1 VPPAAADSVDDF
13 TAAVPGIPG
22 KTWMDLL
29 RQVFPDIALGP
40 KNEAIVRGNIALRP
54 IEKDGVF
61 TDDCPDELKLSSLEV
76 SQARIAD
83 KPRLIVGIATD
94 GDSCVAPLVLFE
106 GSGEGKLLDAV
117 NVKQD
122 KNYSFGRDFTRSLG
136 PNGQLAVVTSFHIN
150 AGEGYDIEALILAT
164 ADKLSSIDPIF
175 AKSETDC
182 RRSVPGKRPSASRR
196 ITARLPASPVMSKQ
210 PRLAARAGLPNA
222 ARQRDDRDRAHRLAL
237 ERRAARLPRVSMK
250 IVSLETGIV
259 LLPNDELLAGFSENP
274 NAKNPIVGYGC
285 APTTASK
292 GSPISAACRPAPCGM
307 RSTIGR
313 ADGRRGSA
321 ARRGDRREI
330 AGRCWLVGPAGS

>member
-1 VPPAAADSVDDF
+1 MIRLAVVILALALAVPPAAADSVDDF

-40 KNEAIVRGNIALRP
+40 KNEAIVRGDIALRP

-61 TDDCPDELKLSSLEV
+61 TDDCPDELKLGSLEV

-150 AGEGYDIEALILAT
+150 AGEGYDIETLILAT
-164 ADKLSSIDPIF
+164 ADKLSSIDSIF

-182 RRSVPGKRPSASRR
+182 RRSVSREATVGIAPDHGPFAR
-196 ITARLPASPVMSKQ
+196 ITGYVKTATR
-210 PRLAARAGLPNA
+210 RLAPDCQTPQGKEMIAIARTDWRWNA
-222 ARQRDDRDRAHRLAL
+222 ARRAYT
-237 ERRAARLPRVSMK
+237 RV
-250 IVSLETGIV
+250 
-259 LLPNDELLAGFSENP
+259 PQ
-274 NAKNPIVGYGC
+274 
-285 APTTASK
+285 
-292 GSPISAACRPAPCGM
+292 
-307 RSTIGR
+307 
-313 ADGRRGSA
+313 
-321 ARRGDRREI
+321 
-330 AGRCWLVGPAGS
+330 